1 MTISLRLN
9 ERLAK
14 QLESVAREKG
24 VSKSQLVRQ
33 CLEEYLS
40 QQRERPTPWELGK
53 HLFGRHGGGRRDLA
67 ENSEKIVNE
76 LIHAKASRR

>member
-9 ERLAK
+9 ERLSK

-24 VSKSQLVRQ
+24 VSKSDLLRQ

-40 QQRERPTPWELGK
+40 KHRDRPTPWELGK
-53 HLFGRHGGGRRDLA
+53 HLFGRHGSGRRDLA
-67 ENSEKIVNE
+67 ENSEAILSE
-76 LIHAKASRR
+76 LIHAKASRH